1 MMAASDELAMIKRTG
16 DKQAE
21 VDVSEMLAEVQISR
35 GDTGSAS
42 QTLNDALSLYRE
54 LNQKAGEA
62 KMLLM
67 LAGLKQRGGR
77 NKEALSL
84 AQQGLGLFKD

>member
-1 MMAASDELAMIKRTG
+1 MQLA
-16 DKQAE
+16 
-21 VDVSEMLAEVQISR
+21 R

-42 QTLNDALSLYRE
+42 GTLNDALSIYRE

-77 NKEALSL
+77 QKEALSL
-84 AQQGLGLFKD
+84 AQQAVGLFKA

>member
-1 MMAASDELAMIKRTG
+1 MQLA
-16 DKQAE
+16 
-21 VDVSEMLAEVQISR
+21 R

-42 QTLNDALSLYRE
+42 GTLNDALSIYRE

-77 NKEALSL
+77 QKEALSL
-84 AQQGLGLFKD
+84 AQQAVGLFKACD